1 MMRFSFA
8 VLERLEEEV
17 EKVQE
22 RARKVAAIL
31 DQHGIPY
38 QIIGGIA
45 VYSWIVMTDPIAAR
59 NTQDVD
65 ISVRREDLPRVQ
77 AALAEAGYR
86 YNETLGVKMLLEPG
100 VQRARDAIHI
110 VIAGEKVRPEY
121 AHAAPLIPDEPPRPS
136 GEYAVIDLPPLVRM
150 KLTSFRRKDQ
160 VHLLDLLGVG
170 LITREI
176 ESSLPLDL
184 MSRLQELKDNP
195 DG

>member
-1 MMRFSFA
+1 MRFSFA

-31 DQHGIPY
+31 DQYGIPY

-45 VYSWIVMTDPIAAR
+45 VYSWVVATDPIAAR

-65 ISVRREDLPRVQ
+65 ISIRREDLPRVR
-77 AALAEAGYR
+77 AAFEEAGYR

-121 AHAAPLIPDEPPRPS
+121 AHAAPAIPDDPPRPG
-136 GEYAVIDLPPLVRM
+136 GEYAVIDLPALVRM

-160 VHLLDLLGVG
+160 VHVLDLLGVG
-170 LITREI
+170 LITPEI
-176 ESSLPLDL
+176 ESALPPDL
-184 MSRLQELKDNP
+184 MARLQELKDNP

>member
-1 MMRFSFA
+1 MRFPFV

-31 DQHGIPY
+31 DQKGIPY

-45 VYSWIVMTDPIAAR
+45 VYSWVVATDPIAAR

-77 AALAEAGYR
+77 SALAEAGYR

-121 AHAAPLIPDEPPRPS
+121 AHAAPPIPDEPPRPG
-136 GEYAVIDLPPLVRM
+136 GEFAVIDLPSLVRM

-170 LITREI
+170 LITPEV
-176 ESSLPLDL
+176 ESSLPEDL
-184 MSRLQELKDNP
+184 MARLQELKDNP